1 MKIITKSSGRD
12 LVVCICGELDHYK
25 AEKIRAE
32 LDEAITRAG
41 LKRLIFDF
49 SELTFM
55 DSTGI
60 GLLIGRYKR
69 AKERGIDT
77 AIYNPREGV
86 SKILKLSG
94 IYSVISVINS

>member
-1 MKIITKSSGRD
+1 MKLFD
-12 LVVCICGELDHYK
+12 LFQRRS
-25 AEKIRAE
+25 IRAE

-41 LKRLIFDF
+41 VKRLIFDF

-77 AIYNPREGV
+77 AIYNPRDGV

-94 IYSVISVINS
+94 IYNVISVINS